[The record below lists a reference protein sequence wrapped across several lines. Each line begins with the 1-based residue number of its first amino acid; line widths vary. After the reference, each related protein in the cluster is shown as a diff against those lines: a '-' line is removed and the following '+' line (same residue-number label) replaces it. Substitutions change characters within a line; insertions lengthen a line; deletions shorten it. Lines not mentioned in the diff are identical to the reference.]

1 MLGTG
6 RGETSSRR
14 LEGRLR
20 FSLDNQVLSWSIIPY
35 SLMTEFPR
43 FEIRVDADAQRDGS
57 AELVERTVV
66 AISGEL
72 DVATSPELER
82 EVLALLQEGVSEVV
96 VDASGVDFIDASG
109 IGVLVGGVNLARET
123 GGQLVLRGTS
133 EATRRLLDLLDLN
146 GALPIENPP
155 PG

>member
-1 MLGTG
+1 M
-6 RGETSSRR
+6 
-14 LEGRLR
+14 
-20 FSLDNQVLSWSIIPY
+20 LSWSIIPY